1 MDCKEAQILLIPY
14 LTGELELGSEQ
25 CRELEAHLASCPAC
39 REECDSSKWGLEF
52 IERHKAQ
59 FAEVLEGVER
69 SKAAEQEELLRSWQD
84 INAKLDKIEVRGRQE
99 KRILAL
105 RTPWKVA
112 VAAAAACLVIGL
124 SICLMLS
131 DPQSSERL
139 VSQQGSLPL
148 AASVKIELLSEGGR
162 ISLPASEE
170 ISTSADELKTLI
182 INGRHRL
189 TMNANS
195 ALLVE
200 PLEQDARL
208 GCMVRLSCGEI
219 FARVEHDGDP
229 FVVSTAHGRAVITG
243 TTFDVRVTDDNT
255 TLVVAEGMVE
265 FESENGLV
273 RVKSGQI
280 SQIAAQ
286 SAPTEPAPCNATEL
300 TAWARSHEIET
311 ALAKIKPFSDAY
323 DLTDLWLSA
332 SSGRIDLEAID
343 YDDWVEKKRDWF
355 EREFPWIFEIQRALA
370 KEGTEV
376 DYPELLLKSG
386 QILRFAYP
394 AASPRWL
401 CAVGVDWLLELADVY
416 GRDRQWLLTNVPASG
431 SAITGSA
438 SAKKQVFGLEA
449 FEKWADQI
457 KDGRQSPN
465 GLASDTLL
473 YSLHAGV
480 YLANTRTLAWLGTK
494 NGSLEFKDQEKAEL
508 LTFLEAQVNTANE
521 LTGRIIRLFAI
532 SASGPCDE
540 YQGLLD
546 GIIEDIGTI
555 ATCGKG
561 ILEYEDHK

>member
-1 MDCKEAQILLIPY
+1 VDCKEAQILSIPH

-25 CRELEAHLASCPAC
+25 CRELEAHLRCCPAC
-39 REECDSSKWGLEF
+39 REKCDSSKWVLEF

-59 FAEVLEGVER
+59 FAEVLESVER
-69 SKAAEQEELLRSWQD
+69 GVLAEQEELLHSWQD
-84 INAKLDKIEVRGRQE
+84 INAKLDKIEARGRQE

-105 RTPWKVA
+105 GTPWK
-112 VAAAAACLVIGL
+112 VAAAAACLIIGV

-131 DPQSSERL
+131 DSRPPERL
-139 VSQQGSLPL
+139 VSQQESLPL
-148 AASVKIELLSEGGR
+148 AASVRIELLSEGGR

-182 INGRHRL
+182 INGQHRL
-189 TMNANS
+189 MMNANS

-208 GCMVRLSCGEI
+208 GCMVRLSSGEI
-219 FARVEHDGDP
+219 FARVEHDGNP
-229 FVVSTAHGRAVITG
+229 FIVNTPQGRAVITG
-243 TTFDVRVTDDNT
+243 TIFDVKATDTRT
-255 TLVVAEGMVE
+255 TLVVSEGTVR

-332 SSGRIDLEAID
+332 SSGQIDLEAID

-355 EREFPWIFEIQRALA
+355 EREFPWVFEFQRALA
-370 KEGTEV
+370 KEGTDV

-394 AASPRWL
+394 AASPRQL
-401 CAVGVDWLLELADVY
+401 CAVGVDWLPELADAY

-457 KDGRQSPN
+457 KDGRQSLN
-465 GLASDTLL
+465 GLAPDTLL

-480 YLANTRTLAWLGTK
+480 YLANTRTLAVLWIK
-494 NGSLEFKDQEKAEL
+494 NGSLEFRDQEKAEL
-508 LTFLEAQVNTANE
+508 LTLLEAQVNTANE
-521 LTGRIIRLFAI
+521 LTGQIIMLFATSSDWSCDDSQVI
-532 SASGPCDE
+532 LSG
-540 YQGLLD
+540 
-546 GIIEDIGTI
+546 IAKDIGVI
-555 ATCGKG
+555 KS
-561 ILEYEDHK
+561 IEERVVQYDH